1 MSRTSLRPR
10 QPLIFGSAAVLAI
23 TSSAV
28 GPQQIPLPQKSASFE
43 LREPAGTRS
52 VLRRDGGT
60 ISLSFASTGTPMAIT
75 DPEQWYYWTSEWQ
88 RSEQVAIAELVA
100 GDFVEFDSA
109 DDLLAW
115 LHEPE

>member
-1 MSRTSLRPR
+1 
-10 QPLIFGSAAVLAI
+10 
-23 TSSAV
+23 
-28 GPQQIPLPQKSASFE
+28 
-43 LREPAGTRS
+43 
-52 VLRRDGGT
+52 
-60 ISLSFASTGTPMAIT
+60 MAIT